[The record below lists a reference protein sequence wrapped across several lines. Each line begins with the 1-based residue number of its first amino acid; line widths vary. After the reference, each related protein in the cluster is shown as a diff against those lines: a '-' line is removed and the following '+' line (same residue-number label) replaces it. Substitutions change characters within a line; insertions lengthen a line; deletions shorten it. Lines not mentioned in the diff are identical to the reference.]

1 MDKEAKLL
9 GDDPGRVFI
18 GGSSQGTMVS
28 IAAFLKY
35 KGPKHLGGV
44 IGLIGMQAF
53 DYKKYVA
60 FKNEAEEKMVDTMR

>member
-1 MDKEAKLL
+1 MDKEAEIL
-9 GDDPGRVFI
+9 GNDPGRIFI
-18 GGSSQGTMVS
+18 GGASQGTMVS

-53 DYKKYVA
+53 DYKKYV
-60 FKNEAEEKMVDTMR
+60 FYKNEEEEKMVDTMR